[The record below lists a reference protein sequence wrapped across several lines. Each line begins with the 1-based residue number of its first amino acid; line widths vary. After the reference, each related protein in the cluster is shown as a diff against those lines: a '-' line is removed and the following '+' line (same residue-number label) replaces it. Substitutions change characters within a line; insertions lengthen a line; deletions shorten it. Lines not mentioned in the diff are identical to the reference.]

1 MTKWQQHFSSVVE
14 NSLFCQNSLITTHL
28 FWYIGGNFA
37 WICMICLSPTVKEMN
52 RKWLNDKYSSRQKD
66 TQKSWDPGGLE
77 VKAKNEN
84 VNMILQ
90 SFQMMKNLVIYFS
103 CECMNI
109 KMLKSLQNAKCR
121 FCLFYICQNS
131 VIAICNN
138 FYIVANWWQIHMKD
152 QRIKSYEGLMRLTVC
167 I

>member
-14 NSLFCQNSLITTHL
+14 NSLITTLL
-28 FWYIGGNFA
+28 FCYIGGNFA
-37 WICMICLSPTVKEMN
+37 WICTICLSLTVLVKEMN
-52 RKWLNDKYSSRQKD
+52 RKWLNDKYYSRQKD
-66 TQKSWDPGGLE
+66 TQNSWDPGGLE

-84 VNMILQ
+84 VNMFLQ

-131 VIAICNN
+131 VIVICNY
-138 FYIVANWWQIHMKD
+138 FYIVANCWQIHMKD
-152 QRIKSYEGLMRLTVC
+152 QRIKSYEGLMRLTFC